1 MFSGSL
7 AIIIF
12 DLKYLVIPDEVLY
25 PLIGAALLRLPF
37 SHQWSVIPVALASGA
52 FLYSLYL
59 ITKKKGMG
67 LGDVKLAL
75 LLGLVLGWP
84 KILVAY
90 FIAFLTG
97 AGIGVILVLSKKKRL
112 KDKIAFGPFLLIA
125 MLMAKLWGEQIWQWY
140 LKLACAGRGLH
151 F

>member
-1 MFSGSL
+1 
-7 AIIIF
+7 
-12 DLKYLVIPDEVLY
+12 
-25 PLIGAALLRLPF
+25 
-37 SHQWSVIPVALASGA
+37 VALVSGA

-59 ITKKKGMG
+59 VTKKKGMG

-97 AGIGVILVLSKKKRL
+97 SLIGVILILSKKKRL
-112 KDKIAFGPFLLIA
+112 KDKIAFGPFLLAA
-125 MLMAKLWGEQIWQWY
+125 MVAAKLWGEQIWQWY
-140 LKLACAGRGLH
+140 LKGLH